1 MARNRLS
8 HNLRV
13 ALAQINMTVGDLDG
27 NSAKI
32 IANIAS
38 ARESGADVVVFPELA
53 VTGYPPED
61 LLLKRGFVEANAAA
75 LERISR
81 ETKGITAIV
90 GFVDT
95 DSDIFN
101 AAAVLHDGE
110 IAGIEHKFFLP
121 NYGVFDEDR
130 YFQVGTS
137 TRVYKLGHI
146 VFGVEVCED
155 VWYAEGPHATQSLV
169 GGAHIVFDINSSP
182 FHAGK
187 WRFRERM
194 LGTRAA
200 DNSCAMVYLNAVGGQ
215 DELVFDGNSLVV
227 GPTGE
232 VLFRCKSFEEQL
244 AIVDI
249 DLSPVEHARL
259 VDPRRRKA
267 KIATLSSEAYRRAGK
282 AQAPVVELR
291 PIQRQK
297 TPTAL
302 TSETPTAL
310 SSEAYRRAEP
320 PGEVEEVYK
329 ALVLG
334 TRDYVNKNGFKEV
347 VLGLSGGIDSALTAC
362 IACDA
367 LGPDRVRALVMP
379 SEFSSVE
386 TQSDAE
392 KMAANLGI
400 RCDRVPI
407 SEVFE
412 EYKRTLAGLF
422 TGTQPGIAEE
432 NIQARIRGNLLM
444 AVSNK
449 FGSLVLTTGNKSELA
464 CGYATLYG
472 DMAGGFAV
480 IKDCPKTLIYKLSRY
495 RNTISPDIPES
506 IIDRPPSA
514 ELKPDQ
520 KDSDTLPPY
529 EILDPILEA
538 YVEEDR
544 GIGEIVAMGF
554 DEPTVRRV
562 VRMVDRNEYK
572 RRQAAPGIKITP
584 KAFGRD
590 RRLPITNGYRE

>member
-1 MARNRLS
+1 MMAGNRAS
-8 HNLRV
+8 HSLRV
-13 ALAQINMTVGDLDG
+13 ALAQINTTVGDLDG
-27 NSAKI
+27 NAAKI
-32 IANIAS
+32 ISNIAA
-38 ARESGADVVVFPELA
+38 AREAGADVVVFPELA

-61 LLLKRGFVEANAAA
+61 LLLKRTFVEANVAA
-75 LERISR
+75 LQRIAS

-90 GFVDT
+90 GFVDV

-101 AAAVLHDGE
+101 AAAILHDGE
-110 IAGIEHKFFLP
+110 IAGVQHKFFLP

-137 TRVYKLGHI
+137 TNVYKLGHI

-155 VWYAEGPHATQSLV
+155 VWYAEGPHRLQSLV

-187 WRFRERM
+187 WRHRERM

-215 DELVFDGNSLVV
+215 DELVFDGNSLVA
-227 GPTGE
+227 GPSGE
-232 VLFRCKSFEEQL
+232 VIFRCKSFEEQL

-249 DLSPVEHARL
+249 DLAPVEHARL

-267 KIATLSSEAYRRAGK
+267 KIAARKLET
-282 AQAPVVELR
+282 PVVELR
-291 PIQRQK
+291 SIAKPK
-297 TPTAL
+297 SPL
-302 TSETPTAL
+302 AL
-310 SSEAYRRAEP
+310 SSEACRSAEP
-320 PGEVEEVYK
+320 PGELEEVYK

-347 VLGLSGGIDSALTAC
+347 VLGMSGGIDSALTAC
-362 IACDA
+362 IAVDA
-367 LGPDRVRALVMP
+367 LGSDRVRVLIMP
-379 SEFSSVE
+379 SEFSSKE
-386 TQSDAE
+386 TQADAE
-392 KMAANLGI
+392 LVSANLGI

-407 SEVFE
+407 GEVFE
-412 EYKRTLAGLF
+412 AYRSALADLF
-422 TGTQPGIAEE
+422 AGTEPGVAEE
-432 NIQARIRGNLLM
+432 NLQARIRGNLLM

-449 FGSLVLTTGNKSELA
+449 YGSLVLTTGNKSELA
-464 CGYATLYG
+464 CGYSTLYG

-480 IKDCPKTLIYKLSRY
+480 IKDCPKTLVYKLSRY
-495 RNTISPDIPES
+495 RNAISPVIPES
-506 IIDRPPSA
+506 IIERPPSA
-514 ELKPDQ
+514 ELRPGQ
-520 KDSDTLPPY
+520 KDTDTLPPY
-529 EILDPILEA
+529 EILDPIVEA

-544 GIGEIVAMGF
+544 SVKEIVAMGF

-562 VRMVDRNEYK
+562 IRMIDRNEYK

>member
-1 MARNRLS
+1 MAGNRIS
-8 HNLRV
+8 HGLRV
-13 ALAQINMTVGDLDG
+13 ALAQINTTVGDLDG
-27 NSAKI
+27 NAAKI
-32 IANIAS
+32 IGNIAA
-38 ARESGADVVVFPELA
+38 AREAGADVVVFPELA

-61 LLLKRGFVEANAAA
+61 LLLKRTFVEANVAA
-75 LERISR
+75 LRRIAG

-90 GFVDT
+90 GFVDV

-101 AAAVLHDGE
+101 AAAILHDGE
-110 IAGIEHKFFLP
+110 IAGVQHKFFLP

-137 TRVYKLGHI
+137 TNVYKLGHV

-155 VWYAEGPHATQSLV
+155 VWYAEGPHRVQSLV

-182 FHAGK
+182 FHVGK
-187 WRFRERM
+187 WRHRERM

-215 DELVFDGNSLVV
+215 DELVFDGNSLVA
-227 GPTGE
+227 GPSGE
-232 VLFRCKSFEEQL
+232 VIFRCKSFEEQL
-244 AIVDI
+244 AVVDI
-249 DLSPVEHARL
+249 DLAPVEHARL

-267 KIATLSSEAYRRAGK
+267 KIAAGK
-282 AQAPVVELR
+282 VETPVVELR
-291 PIQRQK
+291 PIAK
-297 TPTAL
+297 PKPPPPT
-302 TSETPTAL
+302 L
-310 SSEAYRRAEP
+310 SSQASGNVSSESCRSAQP
-320 PGEVEEVYK
+320 LDEVEEVYK

-334 TRDYVNKNGFKEV
+334 TRDYVNKNGFREV
-347 VLGLSGGIDSALTAC
+347 VLGMSGGIDSALTAC
-362 IACDA
+362 IAVDA
-367 LGPDRVRALVMP
+367 LGRDRVRALVMP
-379 SEFSSVE
+379 SEFSSKE

-392 KMAANLGI
+392 LVSANLGI

-407 SEVFE
+407 GEVFE
-412 EYKRTLAGLF
+412 AYKSTLAGLF
-422 TGTQPGIAEE
+422 AGTEPGVAEE
-432 NIQARIRGNLLM
+432 NLQARIRGNLLM

-464 CGYATLYG
+464 CGYSTLYG

-480 IKDCPKTLIYKLSRY
+480 IKDCPKTLVYKLSRY
-495 RNTISPDIPES
+495 RNTVSAVIPES
-506 IIDRPPSA
+506 IIERPPSA
-514 ELKPDQ
+514 ELRPNQ
-520 KDSDTLPPY
+520 KDTDTLPPY
-529 EILDPILEA
+529 ETLDPIIEA

-544 GIGEIVAMGF
+544 SIKEIVAMGF

-562 VRMVDRNEYK
+562 IRMIDRNEYK